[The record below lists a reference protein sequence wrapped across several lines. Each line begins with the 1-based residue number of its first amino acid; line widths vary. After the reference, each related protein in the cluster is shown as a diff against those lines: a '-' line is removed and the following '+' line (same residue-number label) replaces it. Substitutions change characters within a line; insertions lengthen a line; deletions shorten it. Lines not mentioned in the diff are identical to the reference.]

1 MNAVD
6 VNQFVRRRL
15 NMKAATMVLD
25 PKDGLPVEQTARVK
39 GAAKS
44 ELLNL
49 AVKALLSGS

>member
-1 MNAVD
+1 
-6 VNQFVRRRL
+6 
-15 NMKAATMVLD
+15 MKAATMVLD